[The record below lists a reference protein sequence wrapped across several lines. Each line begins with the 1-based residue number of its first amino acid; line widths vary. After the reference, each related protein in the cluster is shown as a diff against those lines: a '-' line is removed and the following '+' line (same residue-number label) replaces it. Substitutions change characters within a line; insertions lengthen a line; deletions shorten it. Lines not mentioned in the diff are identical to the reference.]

1 VLAVLERLAER
12 GAPVIVT
19 ESRPLGEGRTATRL
33 LADKGFS
40 VSLIADAQAGVYVGH
55 TAAVVVGADTVF
67 ADGTV
72 VNKAGTLALAL
83 LARQH
88 RVPFFVIS
96 ESLKVSASRWK
107 EGGETSPPT
116 GSPDEPP
123 AVYFD
128 VTPPRLITALITE
141 EGVFGTRELGPL
153 ARRARRWQRALGLA
167 PASSA

>member
-1 VLAVLERLAER
+1 MFRGVVVSLVGFFVFVLGAIVR
-12 GAPVIVT
+12 GQRRKVVT
-19 ESRPLGEGRTATRL
+19 GIQGMIGRLGEARTRL
-33 LADKGFS
+33 DPEG
-40 VSLIADAQAGVYVGH
+40 
-55 TAAVVVGADTVF
+55 TVF

-107 EGGETSPPT
+107 GGGETPPPAD
-116 GSPDEPP
+116 SPDEPP

-141 EGVFGTRELGPL
+141 EGVFGPRELGPL